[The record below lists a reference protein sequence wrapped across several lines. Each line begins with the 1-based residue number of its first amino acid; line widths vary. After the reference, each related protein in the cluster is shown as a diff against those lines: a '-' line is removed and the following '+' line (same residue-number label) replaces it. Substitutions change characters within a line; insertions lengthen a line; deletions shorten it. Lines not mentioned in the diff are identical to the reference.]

1 MISRNLR
8 QSLSL
13 GIFRICLVRL
23 AFYSPTLFDAKL
35 AQLAVT
41 QPAISGLKRIAT
53 SFLCYIYKNIKR
65 RRNYVEDATL
75 PTYAVK
81 IFLLVFFLLSLSIL
95 VIFFVLYQELSVL
108 DSIYMNFVTLST
120 IGYGDIIPNYYTH
133 ISVFIFYCAFAS
145 IPLNLLVAL
154 FSDATDSISNL

>member
-1 MISRNLR
+1 MFSKISLFIPPYY
-8 QSLSL
+8 LMW
-13 GIFRICLVRL
+13 IF
-23 AFYSPTLFDAKL
+23 P

-41 QPAISGLKRIAT
+41 QLAISGLKRIAT

-75 PTYAVK
+75 PSYAVK